1 MLFCLRADVRA
12 ILMTR
17 EMVLTEQPLIRA
29 MSLMVMFGMSVFLTF
44 GQIFG
49 NVVGNVSS
57 GYSMA

>member
-1 MLFCLRADVRA
+1 
-12 ILMTR
+12 MTR

-44 GQIFG
+44 GQIFWNVVG